1 MRYLYY
7 TFQTLLRGHGSN
19 AVKILSLA
27 LGLLMSI
34 FLFARIAFELDFDN
48 FYKEAGNLC
57 LVKTGWL
64 KNGVLEG
71 KEDFYTLI
79 PIPGVIAEEFPD
91 RVQGATVSCSLFG
104 DLYRCGNRSLEMQ
117 TVLAD
122 TSYFFVLGLDVV
134 KGNPQDLANPDAL
147 FLSETAARRTFGG
160 EDPIGKTLMYDLW
173 GNDVALLIKG
183 IFKDVPINTSLG
195 KRPEA
200 IVSFSGIGKYTK
212 WRTGWQSGGN

>member
-48 FYKEAGNLC
+48 FYKEADNLC

-79 PIPGVIAEEFPD
+79 PIPGVIVEEFPD
-91 RVQGATVSCSLFG
+91 WVQGATVSCSLFG
-104 DLYRCGNRSLEMQ
+104 DL
-117 TVLAD
+117 
-122 TSYFFVLGLDVV
+122 
-134 KGNPQDLANPDAL
+134 
-147 FLSETAARRTFGG
+147 
-160 EDPIGKTLMYDLW
+160 
-173 GNDVALLIKG
+173 
-183 IFKDVPINTSLG
+183 
-195 KRPEA
+195 
-200 IVSFSGIGKYTK
+200 
-212 WRTGWQSGGN
+212 